1 MPGYLFQV
9 SIMSLVSYERE
20 STYFVIEGSHSTTKA
35 LLRCLT
41 SLAVGVH
48 TSHAIVRSWR
58 AEVGVGDR
66 VGGAAIVVS
75 FLLIA
80 AISRQDC
87 RGPKRE
93 HAESHIFEAEL
104 HVGSELRILQV
115 SVNRKVVKIC
125 RLAEARQCK
134 ML

>member
-9 SIMSLVSYERE
+9 SIMSLVYYDMEVI
-20 STYFVIEGSHSTTKA
+20 YFVIKGSHSTTKA

-66 VGGAAIVVS
+66 VGGATVVVS

-80 AISRQDC
+80 AILRQDC
-87 RGPKRE
+87 RGTKRE
-93 HAESHIFEAEL
+93 HAESHVSEVEL
-104 HVGSELRILQV
+104 HV
-115 SVNRKVVKIC
+115 
-125 RLAEARQCK
+125 
-134 ML
+134 